1 MIRHHRTS
9 LFNLYCLLLAGTGL
23 FLTQPVLADPLPA
36 PGGALIE
43 NTATGSFDDPYAST
57 GSSVSVQSNTV
68 SVTVAEV
75 AGITA
80 VAGALPQEL
89 SVAAAGAAA
98 GTWQGNGV
106 INTGDVVYVEFI
118 LKNVG
123 NDPTQFF
130 IPGKVGLIGGTL
142 QGNVQVIEIDPDGA
156 GVLSPIA
163 LPTNPINVPATGAT
177 TASLVTTIGNPT
189 GLPNG
194 SLPVGGTVKVRV
206 PVKITASAGLAAVQ
220 VTLGDTG
227 SNDNS
232 AGTQNQVFSLSTI
245 ADRDLY
251 TQDNANGA
259 VSLEVA
265 GMPFNGDGTNHRQ
278 EASATQSLNVVAV
291 PVTVSGKVWLDAD
304 GNLSINAIGGNALVE
319 VGTNAGSTALTV
331 YAVDSGGLAI
341 AKSLVA
347 SNGTY
352 SLTLTAGSNYS
363 LRLINNS
370 TIALNTTAPSV
381 SLPTGYINTGENFAG
396 TTESTTPGEI
406 AITNL
411 SSNLIDYNFGIQQQA
426 YCTIGSGTD
435 NTSIQ
440 RYISTEVGNTS
451 TAGTIPTNLR
461 SFTNTL
467 DDTWRVAAGGSN
479 NGTAVPWFG
488 PSTAPGSLT
497 SFTYKEPGL
506 GTVIATTV
514 TPLRIPFDNTAPCNV
529 IGSSY
534 NNTSNV
540 LYGNNLQDSS
550 PRPSSL
556 YTIGSQP
563 GFWATTGSS
572 GGTSRSAVKFTFS
585 QPVKSFGAWFG
596 DLETRTIGGSPG
608 YLRLI
613 DSSGNRIGQ
622 DIPIEPQNYYNG
634 VAGTVQAVT
643 QSSCSST
650 LINCGNQTTRWVG
663 FIDSVAVARVKEVI
677 VIVGDADISGKGA
690 GEQLS
695 FIGANYQSIPNLLL
709 VKRITRVNDSTTT
722 SDGVSTLA
730 YIDETANPYDDN
742 QINSPAVTP
751 PDTTRWPV
759 DTSNKPLLAG
769 ATNGGK
775 IQPGK
780 EIEYTI
786 YFLSTGD
793 GGAKNV
799 VLCDRIPDYQ
809 FFSPNAFGAVV
820 GGATANFKGIQV
832 SLNGTVTNHTNIQDS
847 DIGTYYPP
855 TVSLPT
861 ACGTAPNIKGAVV
874 VNLGDLPTAS
884 VSATASYGYVRFRTR
899 TD

>member
-1 MIRHHRTS
+1 
-9 LFNLYCLLLAGTGL
+9 LAGTGL
-23 FLTQPVLADPLPA
+23 LLAQPVLADPPPA

-57 GSSVSVQSNTV
+57 GSSVSIQSNTV

-80 VAGALPQEL
+80 VAGNPPQEL
-89 SVAAAGAAA
+89 SVAAAGSAA
-98 GTWQGNGV
+98 GTWQGNGT

-118 LKNVG
+118 VKNVG
-123 NDPTQFF
+123 NDPTQLF
-130 IPGKVGLIGGTL
+130 IPGKVGLVGGTL

-156 GVLSPIA
+156 GTLSPIA

-177 TASLVTTIGNPT
+177 TASLVTTAGNPT

-232 AGTQNQVFSLSTI
+232 AGTQNQVFSLSTT

-251 TQDNANGA
+251 TQDNADSA

-278 EASATQSLNVVAV
+278 EASATQSLNVVVV
-291 PVTVSGKVWLDAD
+291 PLTVSGRVWLDAD

-352 SLTLTAGSNYS
+352 SLTLNAGDNYS
-363 LRLINNS
+363 LRLINDN

-381 SLPTGYINTGENFAG
+381 SLPTDYINTGENFAG
-396 TTESTTPGEI
+396 TTESTTLGEI
-406 AITNL
+406 SITNL
-411 SSNLIDYNFGIQQQA
+411 SANLIDYNFGIQQQG
-426 YCTIGSGTD
+426 YCTIGSGTS
-435 NTSIQ
+435 NSNVQ
-440 RYISTEVGNTS
+440 SYISTEAGGGNTS
-451 TAGTIPTNLR
+451 SIR
-461 SFTNTL
+461 SFTDGL
-467 DDTWRVAAGGSN
+467 DDNWRIAAGGSVS
-479 NGTAVPWFG
+479 GTATPWFPPG
-488 PSTAPGSLT
+488 TSLPSIT
-497 SFTYKEPGL
+497 SPTTFIYKEPGSS
-506 GTVIATTV
+506 TAISTTV
-514 TPLRIPFDNTAPCNV
+514 TALRIPFNTVLPCNIANSTYTV
-529 IGSSY
+529 NGDLSYGS
-534 NNTSNV
+534 T
-540 LYGNNLQDSS
+540 LQENS

-556 YTIGSQP
+556 YT
-563 GFWATTGSS
+563 TTAANQSGYWSTSSTS
-572 GGTSRSAVKFTFS
+572 GGINGINRSAVKFTFS
-585 QPVKSFGAWFG
+585 QPIKSFGAWFG
-596 DLETRTIGGSPG
+596 DLETRTIGGTPA
-608 YLRLI
+608 YIRLI

-622 DIPIEPQNYYNG
+622 DIPIEPQDYYNG
-634 VAGTVQAVT
+634 TATQVVS
-643 QSSCSST
+643 QSSCSGTFIS
-650 LINCGNQTTRWVG
+650 CGNQTTRWVG
-663 FIDSVAVARVKEVI
+663 FIDSAAVARVKEVI
-677 VIVGDADISGKGA
+677 VIVGDDDNPGSGA
-690 GEQLS
+690 AEQLS
-695 FIGANYQSIPNLLL
+695 FIGANYQSTSNTPNLLL
-709 VKRITRVNDSTTT
+709 VKRITRVNDSTVT
-722 SDGVSTLA
+722 SDGVSVLD
-730 YIDETANPYDDN
+730 YIDIATNAYDDN
-742 QINSPAVTP
+742 QITIPVASPGNP
-751 PDTTRWPV
+751 RDTNRWPV
-759 DTSNKPLLAG
+759 DANNRPLLAG

-793 GGAKNV
+793 DSAKGV
-799 VLCDRIPDYQ
+799 KLCDRIPDHQ
-809 FFSPNAFGAVV
+809 VFSPNAFGAIA
-820 GGATANFKGIQV
+820 GGTTANFKGIQV
-832 SLNGTVTNHTNIQDS
+832 SLNGVVTNHTNIQDS
-847 DIGTYYPP
+847 DTGTYYPP
-855 TVSLPT
+855 GSTLPT
-861 ACGTAPNIKGAVV
+861 VCGTAANLRGAVV

-884 VSATASYGYVRFRTR
+884 VNATAAYGYVRFRAH